1 MHFLQ
6 LLPLQN
12 SSSSVSTQFT
22 MLSFKT
28 LFSNTIAA
36 ITLSQLVFVDA
47 FRLQPN
53 NAKRLNATD
62 AVFGG
67 AKATILQHPA
77 DWSRNIFPIPVHSHN
92 DYWRD
97 VPILD
102 ALANGVY
109 SMESDVWLNPDD
121 KELYVGHDPFAL
133 SKERTFESLTLK
145 PLKKAIDQAN
155 AANHIH
161 SNTQEAKFFA
171 NLQNQT
177 FPQINSSSTSRVGFY
192 SAGVG
197 LSAPLQLLIDIKT
210 DGNETFPYI
219 VKCLQPLADQGYL
232 TKYDAKT
239 NKTIPGPITII
250 GTGNTPIN
258 QLINLPSPRFVYFDC
273 PLGKLDSPFTVN
285 GTSYKYDHTICGIAS
300 TNLGSIT
307 NYKGIDSATD
317 VQRKNLTDAI
327 NQAHSYNIKTRVWDT
342 RECFTDK
349 WL

>member
-1 MHFLQ
+1 
-6 LLPLQN
+6 
-12 SSSSVSTQFT
+12 

-28 LFSNTIAA
+28 LFSNTITA

-342 RECFTDK
+342 REYFTDK
-349 WL
+349 